1 MTAMHSPKPGHAVLA
16 KYDHPAAW
24 TAKSLMAQSDQWIYT
39 LSEADVAE
47 LDAALQQIKARGL
60 QVPNFGKDEFH
71 IPQLAARL
79 EPYKASL
86 DFGLGILYLKGFPIS
101 RYTKDQASA
110 IFWGIGSHIGKS
122 WVQNNRGHVLGDI
135 RDEGR
140 SFDDP
145 LARGYQTTA
154 DLDMHTDG
162 ADMVALLCLKQ
173 APEGGENQ
181 LSSAVAAYN
190 KLVDSNP
197 QALRH
202 LLDNTYCF
210 DWRGEEPA
218 GEEPFHRAKVLCP
231 VEGAVACLN
240 IIPYILSAQRF
251 PQVPRLT
258 AEDLAAFDAFKKAV
272 WDDELVVRVRQEP
285 GDMLFLN
292 NHYHLHARSTFRD
305 AEEPGEKRH
314 LRRLWLES
322 PAWQGKRPAAMEN
335 LLRVSNTW
343 KHPESSVQ
351 MWDHL

>member
-1 MTAMHSPKPGHAVLA
+1 MTAMPVTKPVHAVLGTI
-16 KYDHPAAW
+16 DHPAAW
-24 TAKSLMAQSDQWIYT
+24 TAQSLMAQTDKWVYT
-39 LSEADVAE
+39 LSTDDVAE
-47 LDAALQQIKARGL
+47 LDAALQQVKAKGL
-60 QVPNFGKDEFH
+60 QVPNFGKDDFP

-79 EPYKASL
+79 ESYKAGL
-86 DFGLGILYLKGFPIS
+86 DFGLGIFYIKGFPIS

-110 IFWGIGSHIGKS
+110 IFWGIGCHIGKS

-181 LSSAVAAYN
+181 FSSAVSAYN
-190 KLVDSNP
+190 RLLECNP
-197 QALRH
+197 QALEH
-202 LLDNTYCF
+202 LLNTEYCI

-218 GEEPFHRAKVLCP
+218 GEEPFHRARVFCP
-231 VEGAVACLN
+231 VDGAVACLN
-240 IIPYILSAQRF
+240 LIGYIRSAQRF

-258 AEDLAAFDAFKKAV
+258 EQDLAAFAAFDKAI
-272 WDDELVVRVRQEP
+272 WDEELVVRVRQEP

-305 AEEPGEKRH
+305 ADEPSEKRH

-322 PAWQGKRPAAMEN
+322 LAWQGKRPAAMEN

>member
-1 MTAMHSPKPGHAVLA
+1 MQLTKIV
-16 KYDHPAAW
+16 HPAAW
-24 TAKSLMAQSDQWIYT
+24 TAKSLMEQTDKWIYQFT
-39 LSEADVAE
+39 EEDVAE
-47 LDAALQQIKARGL
+47 LEAALQSVKAKGL
-60 QVPNFGKDEFH
+60 FVPHFGKDDF
-71 IPQLAARL
+71 PMPKLAAKL
-79 EPYKASL
+79 AQYKHSL

-101 RYTKDQASA
+101 RFSKDQASA
-110 IFWGIGSHIGKS
+110 IFWGIGSHIGRS
-122 WVQNNRGHVLGDI
+122 WAQNNRGHLLGDI

-145 LARGYQTTA
+145 MARGYQTTA

-181 LSSAVAAYN
+181 FSSAVSAYN
-190 KLVDSNP
+190 KLLETNP

-202 LLDNTYCF
+202 LLETEYCI

-218 GEEPFHRAKVLCP
+218 GEEPFHRARIFSP
-231 VEGAVACLN
+231 VEGAAACLN
-240 IIPYILSAQRF
+240 LMAYIHSAQRF

-258 AEDLAAFDAFKKAV
+258 EEDLAAFDAFEKAM
-272 WDDELVVRVRQEP
+272 WDEELVVRVRQEP

-305 AEEPGEKRH
+305 AEEPSEKRH

-322 PAWQGKRPAAMEN
+322 LEWGGQRPKSMEN

-343 KHPESSVQ
+343 RTPDSAVQ
-351 MWDHL
+351 MWDHM